1 MHQIYLEKEHR
12 GQRDVSK
19 AAMETFIKQVYDRS
33 KGGHP
38 MAETGKIPEMLSE
51 LVHFSRTKISNAI
64 GISGPLDS
72 FLSKSSGMLA
82 CIS

>member
-1 MHQIYLEKEHR
+1 
-12 GQRDVSK
+12 
-19 AAMETFIKQVYDRS
+19 
-33 KGGHP
+33 

-51 LVHFSRTKISNAI
+51 LVHFSRTKVSNAI

-72 FLSKSSGMLA
+72 CLSKSSGTLA